1 MNREAF
7 EARFDRLHEITGV
20 PRDRL
25 LKSDV
30 LVIAA
35 LEVAIE
41 ERDRARDAIGR
52 AIDSMIP

>member
-7 EARFDRLHEITGV
+7 EARFDRLQEITGV

-25 LKSDV
+25 LRADV